1 MLEYRHSLVVGNGE
15 PHFSLAY
22 TSLARNPL
30 SHTTLTPIA
39 CTIALKKPYILRSN
53 KAVS

>member
-22 TSLARNPL
+22 TYLAR
-30 SHTTLTPIA
+30 
-39 CTIALKKPYILRSN
+39 KPVFS
-53 KAVS
+53 